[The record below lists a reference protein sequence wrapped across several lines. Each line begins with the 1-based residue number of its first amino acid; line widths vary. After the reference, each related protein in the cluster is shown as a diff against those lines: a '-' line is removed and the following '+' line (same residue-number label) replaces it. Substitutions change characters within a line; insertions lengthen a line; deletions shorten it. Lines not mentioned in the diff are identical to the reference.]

1 MIVIH
6 TVVIVA
12 VDSDTAGEKSVPTV
26 RSAPSLQNVNSSS
39 VSELPQ
45 SSSRQVVPHL
55 F

>member
-1 MIVIH
+1 MI
-6 TVVIVA
+6 VIVA
-12 VDSDTAGEKSVPTV
+12 VDSDIAGEKSVPTV
-26 RSAPSLQNVNSSS
+26 RSAPSLQNVNSS